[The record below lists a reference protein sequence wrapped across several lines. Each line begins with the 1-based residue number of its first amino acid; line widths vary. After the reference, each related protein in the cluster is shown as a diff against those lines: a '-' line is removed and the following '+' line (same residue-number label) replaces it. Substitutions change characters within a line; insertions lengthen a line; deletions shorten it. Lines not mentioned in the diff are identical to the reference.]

1 MEGGES
7 LLDTLFDDESFD
19 ADRDIEMLDV
29 EEGELIEPI
38 AKAEVGESLDIDG
51 NQVNQKSNRKNSRR
65 NKKKKNKRKRGNT
78 IGPNVTD
85 VSRMLVFRR
94 KLRVQLFVGDA
105 CKHLKERKHY
115 LMWTAVGCLGISA
128 LNDLVKEVD
137 AIQACGGQKTA
148 DGSRFRY
155 GGGILWNIIKA
166 RDPNAYKEIMTKG
179 REFEKQLKQPVHDNK
194 QGIKQQSEAA
204 SKSVNEVKCNNPS
217 DSLELRTNGQIEL
230 EKSSVEQKRASVH
243 DRIRVPVSY
252 DDLLD
257 QGDPKDEVL

>member
-7 LLDTLFDDESFD
+7 LLDTLFDDESVD
-19 ADRDIEMLDV
+19 DDQDVEMLDV
-29 EEGELIEPI
+29 EEGELIEPV
-38 AKAEVGESLDIDG
+38 AKAEVGESFDVDVT
-51 NQVNQKSNRKNSRR
+51 QVNQESNRKNSRR

-78 IGPNVTD
+78 IGPNVTN
-85 VSRMLVFRR
+85 VSR
-94 KLRVQLFVGDA
+94 FVVDA
-105 CKHLKERKHY
+105 CKRLRERKHY

-128 LNDLVKEVD
+128 LSDLVKEVD

-148 DGSRFRY
+148 DGTRFRN

-179 REFEKQLKQPVHDNK
+179 KEFEKQLKQPLHDNK
-194 QGIKQQSEAA
+194 QGLKQQSEA
-204 SKSVNEVKCNNPS
+204 SSQSVNEVKCNNPS
-217 DSLELRTNGQIEL
+217 DGLELISNGQSEL
-230 EKSSVEQKRASVH
+230 EKSCVEQKRASVL

-257 QGDPKDEVL
+257 EGDPKAEVV